1 MFNLGPGEIAVIV
14 IAVLLIFGPKK
25 LPELAKSIGA
35 SVNEFRKSMA
45 NPYAEGGAD
54 AKQIE
59 NKPWAEQSSN
69 SKTTEMKKGACCEA
83 PFLYAVVSRLRSAG
97 RVGCPVRPVWWRRC

>member
-59 NKPWAEQSSN
+59 NKPAED
-69 SKTTEMKKGACCEA
+69 KTTGNK
-83 PFLYAVVSRLRSAG
+83 P
-97 RVGCPVRPVWWRRC
+97 VG